1 MLQSNMCPGALNQ
14 PPSWINPAHLVN
26 VQRKVQEVI
35 SGSVLLLLISCL
47 CLVFSD
53 NVHIKHIPNDEVNE
67 SLWPQS
73 SGFALRFMDLINFF
87 YVVTAAPPTCPMI
100 TGLL

>member
-1 MLQSNMCPGALNQ
+1 MLQSNTCPGALNQ

-26 VQRKVQEVI
+26 VQRKVEEMI

-67 SLWPQS
+67 SLWSQS
-73 SGFALRFMDLINFF
+73 SGFALKFMDLINFF
-87 YVVTAAPPTCPMI
+87 KWSQQLHPPAR
-100 TGLL
+100 

>member
-1 MLQSNMCPGALNQ
+1 MPRG
-14 PPSWINPAHLVN
+14 PEPAPQLDKSGTLVN

-67 SLWPQS
+67 SLWLQS

-87 YVVTAAPPTCPMI
+87 KWSQQLHPPAQ
-100 TGLL
+100 